1 MNEFLLT
8 NATLTLWRVRL
19 CAVGGAVLAAVAALS
34 SVSPCFF
41 VLGATI
47 FVLLSFFILFYLPK
61 YFRSYSVL
69 LDNEFLHIKRGVIIE
84 TESILPLSAVISVC
98 LWQTPLC
105 RCLKLC
111 ETTVFAAKTR
121 IFIAALP
128 ENAAEEIKRA
138 ASQ

>member
-8 NATLTLWRVRL
+8 KATLTLWRVRL

-34 SVSPCFF
+34 SASPCFL
-41 VLGATI
+41 VLGAAI

-69 LDNEFLHIKRGVIIE
+69 LDNEFLRIKRGVIIE
-84 TESILPLSAVISVC
+84 TESILPLSAVISVR

-105 RCLKLC
+105 RYLKLC
-111 ETTVFAAKTR
+111 ETTFFAAKTR
-121 IFIAALP
+121 VFVAALP
-128 ENAAEEIKRA
+128 EKSAEEIKRA